1 MDLES
6 GPELW
11 SAKTDTVIYSTP
23 LVVGDRAYVVS
34 TDKHLYVLDLA
45 RQVVITRL
53 HAGAKLYSSPCLI
66 DGRIYFGST
75 GGLVFQLDPERPP
88 FPGRRRLPP
97 PTPKTLRDS
106 GRPPLL
112 LARP

>member
-1 MDLES
+1 GVALES
-6 GPELW
+6 GRELCP
-11 SAKTDTVIYSTP
+11 AKTDPVIYSTP

-53 HAGAKLYSSPCLI
+53 HAGAKLYSSPRLI

-75 GGLVFQLDPERPP
+75 GGLVFELDPA
-88 FPGRRRLPP
+88 RLPFTGRLQ
-97 PTPKTLRDS
+97 TPDR
-106 GRPPLL
+106 LL
-112 LARP
+112 TAGA